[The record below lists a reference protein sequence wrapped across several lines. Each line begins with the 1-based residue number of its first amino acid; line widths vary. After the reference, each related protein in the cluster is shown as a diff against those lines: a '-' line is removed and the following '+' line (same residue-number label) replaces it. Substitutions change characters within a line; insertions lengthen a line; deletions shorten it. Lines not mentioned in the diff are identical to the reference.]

1 MYQLFEKMIEPTNL
15 YLAARL
21 VKSKGA
27 KALGIDGIHSKD
39 AVSYL
44 DAHREELTQSLTD
57 ETFRPQSI
65 KQISIDKPNGG
76 KRYIGIPTTQDKIIQ
91 LAMVQI
97 LSPIYE
103 KKFSDYSY
111 GFREKRDIHQA
122 IQQAK
127 QFMNDGYVWMV
138 GLDLSNY
145 FNTIHHDRL
154 MSVLYQDIKDE
165 KILKLIRKFLQ
176 SRVVRNDGRV
186 IISKSNQGA
195 IQGGNLSPLLANI
208 YLNELD
214 WELSGRGIR
223 FIRYADD
230 ITLFLR
236 DRISA
241 EKIYQNI
248 RTIIE
253 YKLLLK
259 VNQIKTMITTP
270 SEIKILGFE
279 FYIEN
284 NEYKSYIPDKSIQ
297 RLKDKCSDTIIKTD
311 RLEMAVKHIN
321 EELIGWTSH
330 YIQADKP
337 ISQRKAKEIDRII
350 LDLLYK
356 RFKPGMNIVQFKEQ
370 LKKGKGLVGLV
381 SMQELW
387 KIRMITSTK
396 ANVKIS

>member
-1 MYQLFEKMIEPTNL
+1 MKIFSVNL
-15 YLAARL
+15 
-21 VKSKGA
+21 K
-27 KALGIDGIHSKD
+27 
-39 AVSYL
+39 
-44 DAHREELTQSLTD
+44 
-57 ETFRPQSI
+57 
-65 KQISIDKPNGG
+65 
-76 KRYIGIPTTQDKIIQ
+76 
-91 LAMVQI
+91 
-97 LSPIYE
+97 
-103 KKFSDYSY
+103 
-111 GFREKRDIHQA
+111 
-122 IQQAK
+122 QAK

-138 GLDLSNY
+138 ALDLSNY

-165 KILKLIRKFLQ
+165 KVLKLIRKFLQ
-176 SRVVRNDGRV
+176 SEVVRNDGRV

-253 YKLLLK
+253 CKLLLK

-270 SEIKILGFE
+270 SEIKMLGFE

-284 NEYKSYIPDKSIQ
+284 NEYKSYIPKTSIQ
-297 RLKDKCSDTIIKTD
+297 RLKDKCSDNIYKAD
-311 RLEMAVKHIN
+311 MLGNAVKQIN

-330 YIQADKP
+330 YSQADKP

-370 LKKGKGLVGLV
+370 LRKGKGQVGLV
-381 SMQELW
+381 SIQELW
-387 KIRMITSTK
+387 KKRMIKSTK
-396 ANVKIS
+396 ANAKIS